1 MNTERYD
8 VYKTTQNAVACY
20 ADAYYDMENYLQ
32 ILSDKIMSLDEAG
45 H

>member
-1 MNTERYD
+1 MP
-8 VYKTTQNAVACY
+8 CY
-20 ADAYYDMENYLQ
+20 ADACYDMENYLQ